1 MDDYRLTTDDRTV
14 QVGWLQELATNIAE
28 NLGEGTAEELVEYAM
43 SEEGAVW
50 GIEWPEWYDAQDCK
64 LLVRFVGEALTTE

>member
-1 MDDYRLTTDDRTV
+1 MDDYMTTDDRV
-14 QVGWLQELATNIAE
+14 EQVNWLRELAVNISE

-64 LLVRFVGEALTTE
+64 LLIELVEEAL